1 MCSTSSNRDLQV
13 HVWRVHSSADPG
25 TKYTPYRAIDV
36 VHRQWPYR
44 RTTRHPVWL
53 STDLR
58 DGNQALA
65 RPMTADQKLRFF
77 RHLVKCNFKEIEIG
91 YPAAS
96 DTEFNFVRH
105 LIDDGEVPDDVWVQV
120 RHLYHSHLA
129 LLH

>member
-1 MCSTSSNRDLQV
+1 MMLYVGKVASSNSTEN
-13 HVWRVHSSADPG
+13 HTCRVHYSADPSS
-25 TKYTPYRAIDV
+25 KYTPYAAIDV
-36 VHRQWPYR
+36 GDRQWPHR
-44 RTTRHPVWL
+44 RITHHPVWL

-96 DTEFNFVRH
+96 DTEFDFVRR
-105 LIDDGEVPDDVWVQV
+105 LIDGNEVPDDVSVQV
-120 RHLYHSHLA
+120 RHLHLRE
-129 LLH
+129 